1 MQPRRLD
8 EAGYAFPE
16 IAAAAAA
23 EGRRHGEAAAPF
35 RRTAPGQAVCGG
47 LGPPGAARRKT
58 PADLEQE
65 AYCRGFSDGE
75 QSGFARGEAAGRERA
90 AAELAPLL
98 SSLKGI
104 LAELE
109 GLRERVVRGAEEEIV
124 RFALEVARRVVGREA
139 RSGTEVVGA
148 IVSGVLGRLE
158 HAERITL
165 RLNPEDLERL
175 KRSQAELVAAWTRGG
190 RVRLEADPAVT
201 AGGCL
206 ADSDCG
212 DIDARL
218 ERCFAVVEKALLG
231 ERASP
236 APPEG

>member
-1 MQPRRLD
+1 MQPGRRGG
-8 EAGYAFPE
+8 AGYAFPE
-16 IAAAAAA
+16 IAVAAAA
-23 EGRRHGEAAAPF
+23 EGRRRAEAAAPF
-35 RRTAPGQAVCGG
+35 RRTAPGQAACGG
-47 LGPPGAARRKT
+47 FAPQEALLRKT

-75 QSGFARGEAAGRERA
+75 ESGFARGEATGRERA

-98 SSLKGI
+98 TGLKGI

-109 GLRERVVRGAEEEIV
+109 GLRERILREAEEEIV
-124 RFALEVARRVVGREA
+124 RFALEIARKVVGREA
-139 RSGTEVVGA
+139 RAGTEVVGA
-148 IVSGVLGRLE
+148 IVGRVLGRLE

-175 KRSQAELVAAWTRGG
+175 TRSQAELVAAWTQGG

-206 ADSDCG
+206 AVSDG
-212 DIDARL
+212 GEIDARL
-218 ERCFAVVEKALLG
+218 ERCFAAVEEALLG
-231 ERASP
+231 ERDSP
-236 APPEG
+236 APPQG